1 MCLRGEQE
9 DRPDDKEGTWE
20 GEKDRRAPSRSV
32 LPLLWTGCGTVSEQ
46 LMTNLGKTFSNI
58 NLEAG
63 RGMVLLVS
71 VILVFQEAKEGRSQV
86 QGQPRQCTE

>member
-20 GEKDRRAPSRSV
+20 GEKDRTAPSRSV
-32 LPLLWTGCGTVSEQ
+32 LPLLWTGCGIVSEQ
-46 LMTNLGKTFSNI
+46 LMTNLGKTFSNV

-63 RGMVLLVS
+63 RGMVVLVS
-71 VILVFQEAKEGRSQV
+71 LILVLQEAEEV
-86 QGQPRQCTE
+86 QGQPRQYTE